1 MMAQSGDDLNAREKA
16 LLRLLAQG
24 HTVKTAAAI
33 TADSENAANE
43 VLRSARRKL
52 GVASSR
58 EAARLFA
65 QSEQPSQKNRD
76 EFSGI
81 ADAPASPKLSGMFLI
96 GGVMLAGITG
106 VLIASFVWGSGPFQ
120 SSPQIQSSAASPTPI
135 VVATMPVDGARI
147 APGPFTLSV
156 TYDRAMAPD
165 SMSFATGPQPAF
177 PACPGAPRQSPDG
190 RTYSIECVAEAG
202 EDYIVWFNYG
212 EYMNF
217 RAAETGMP
225 ATPYRVRF
233 GVTAPQ

>member
-65 QSEQPSQKNRD
+65 ESDQPSQKNRD

-81 ADAPASPKLSGMFLI
+81 ADAPASPILSGMFLI
-96 GGVMLAGITG
+96 GGAMLAGITG

-120 SSPQIQSSAASPTPI
+120 SSPRSNPQLQ
-135 VVATMPVDGARI
+135 AR
-147 APGPFTLSV
+147 
-156 TYDRAMAPD
+156 
-165 SMSFATGPQPAF
+165 
-177 PACPGAPRQSPDG
+177 PRL
-190 RTYSIECVAEAG
+190 
-202 EDYIVWFNYG
+202 WL
-212 EYMNF
+212 
-217 RAAETGMP
+217 
-225 ATPYRVRF
+225 
-233 GVTAPQ
+233 

>member
-65 QSEQPSQKNRD
+65 QSDQPSQKNRD

-81 ADAPASPKLSGMFLI
+81 ADAPASPILSGMFLI
-96 GGVMLAGITG
+96 GGAMLAGITG
-106 VLIASFVWGSGPFQ
+106 VLIASFVW
-120 SSPQIQSSAASPTPI
+120 
-135 VVATMPVDGARI
+135 
-147 APGPFTLSV
+147 
-156 TYDRAMAPD
+156 
-165 SMSFATGPQPAF
+165 
-177 PACPGAPRQSPDG
+177 
-190 RTYSIECVAEAG
+190 
-202 EDYIVWFNYG
+202 
-212 EYMNF
+212 
-217 RAAETGMP
+217 
-225 ATPYRVRF
+225 
-233 GVTAPQ
+233 